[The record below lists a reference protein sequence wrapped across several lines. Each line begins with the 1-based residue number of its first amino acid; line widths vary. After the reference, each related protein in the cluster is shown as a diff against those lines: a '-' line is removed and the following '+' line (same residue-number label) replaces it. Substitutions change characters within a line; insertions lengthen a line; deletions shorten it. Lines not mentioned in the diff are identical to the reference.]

1 MKKAMMY
8 LLLAL
13 GITLFVMFIGGAVG
27 GFLIGFIDGFNGG
40 KVGVSSSMS
49 YMAGLGSG
57 LALVLCLILN
67 FVFLKNNF
75 ASYTIGR
82 IPKPIRWK
90 FFLGMIISMAGMAVL
105 YAAMNDVA
113 IERGWHDEFLIETYA
128 WMQHHPVFSL
138 LVVSVVSATANLI
151 IYGAVLREIL
161 EWKHRPQII
170 IPIYGVIMALV
181 SMLDGNFMLMIVS
194 MMMAQLE
201 ALVYEYTRSVIP
213 IIIGDVAFWA
223 VTLCL
228 IGIPSSGWWLLIGI
242 ILVLPGLYLAVN
254 LMEPYKPID

>member
-13 GITLFVMFIGGAVG
+13 GITLFVMFIGGAIG
-27 GFLIGFIDGFNGG
+27 GFIIGFIDGFNGG

-49 YMAGLGSG
+49 YLAGLGSG
-57 LALVLCLILN
+57 LALILCLILN

-90 FFLGMIISMAGMAVL
+90 VFLGMIIAMAGMAVL
-105 YAAMNDVA
+105 FAAMNDVA
-113 IERGWHDEFLIETYA
+113 IERGWRDDFLIESYA
-128 WMQHHPVFSL
+128 WMQHHPVFSIF
-138 LVVSVVSATANLI
+138 VIAIVEATADLI
-151 IYGAVLREIL
+151 IYGAVIREIL
-161 EWKHRPQII
+161 EWKHRPQVVILV
-170 IPIYGVIMALV
+170 YGLIMALI

-194 MMMAQLE
+194 MMMAQFE

-213 IIIGDVAFWA
+213 IIIGDVAFWV

>member
-113 IERGWHDEFLIETYA
+113 IERGWRDEFLIEAYV

-138 LVVSVVSATANLI
+138 RVVSVVSATANLI

-213 IIIGDVAFWA
+213 IIIGDVAFWV

-242 ILVLPGLYLAVN
+242 ILVLPGLYLAVD

>member
-113 IERGWHDEFLIETYA
+113 IERGWRDEFLIEAYA

>member
-13 GITLFVMFIGGAVG
+13 GITLFVMFVGGAIC
-27 GFLIGFIDGFNGG
+27 GFVLGFIGAS
-40 KVGVSSSMS
+40 KVIEVGDVSSMT
-49 YMAGLGSG
+49 YMACLGSA
-57 LALVLCLILN
+57 LALILCLILN
-67 FVFLKNNF
+67 CVFLKNNF

-90 FFLGMIISMAGMAVL
+90 VFLDMIIAMAGMAVL
-105 YAAMNDVA
+105 FAAMNDVA
-113 IERGWHDEFLIETYA
+113 IERGWRDEFLIESYA
-128 WMQHHPVFSL
+128 WMQHHPIFSI
-138 LVVSVVSATANLI
+138 LVLAIVEATADLI
-151 IYGAVLREIL
+151 IYGAVIREIL
-161 EWKHRPQII
+161 EWKHRPQVVILV
-170 IPIYGVIMALV
+170 YGLIMALI
-181 SMLDGNFMLMIVS
+181 SMLDGNFMLMIIS
-194 MMMAQLE
+194 MMMAQFE

-213 IIIGDVAFWA
+213 IIIGDVAFWV

-254 LMEPYKPID
+254 PMEPYKPID

>member
-13 GITLFVMFIGGAVG
+13 GITLFVMFIGGAIG
-27 GFLIGFIDGFNGG
+27 GFIIGFIDGFNGG

-49 YMAGLGSG
+49 YLAGLGSG

-67 FVFLKNNF
+67 FVFLKNGF

-90 FFLGMIISMAGMAVL
+90 VFLGMVIMMAGMAVL
-105 YAAMNDVA
+105 YAAINDVA
-113 IERGWHDEFLIETYA
+113 AERGWRDEMMIEAYA

-138 LVVSVVSATANLI
+138 LVVAVVSATANLI
-151 IYGAVLREIL
+151 IYGAVIREIL

-181 SMLDGNFMLMIVS
+181 STIDGTFLLMIVT
-194 MMMAQLE
+194 MLMAEFE

-213 IIIGDVAFWA
+213 VIIGDVAFWA
-223 VTLCL
+223 LTLVL
-228 IGIPSSGWWLLIGI
+228 IGVPTSGWWLLIGAVLI
-242 ILVLPGLYLAVN
+242 LPGLYLAVHP
-254 LMEPYKPID
+254 MESYKPID